1 MEKMLLK
8 RVDIPNSAD
17 IDVALKHGAYSTLAT
32 AFGMRPVDV
41 VNEVK
46 RATLRG
52 RGGAGFPTG
61 LKWELCSRVPG
72 QLKYL
77 LCNADEG
84 EPGTFKDRFIL
95 LQDPHLLIEGMV
107 ISGYGIGAERGYI

>member
-8 RVDIPNSAD
+8 RTDIPQAHD
-17 IDVALKHGAYSTLAT
+17 IDIALQHGAYTVLPK
-32 AFGMRPVDV
+32 AFDMRPVDV

-46 RATLRG
+46 RANLRG

-61 LKWELCSRVPG
+61 LKWELCARVPG
-72 QLKYL
+72 ALKYL

-84 EPGTFKDRFIL
+84 EPGTFKDRVVLTVMPELVF
-95 LQDPHLLIEGMV
+95 EGMA
-107 ISGYGIGAERGYI
+107 IAG